1 MCHSRRCLTVTG
13 MTFAVAMTG
22 IKRIAGPRVYD
33 AVMDNLDLALIA
45 VVATVALYDFT
56 NGFHDA
62 ADMVATAI
70 ASRAMSPATAIAIVG
85 LFTFIAPFAVGLAVA
100 DTVGTFVEID
110 GQPRVIGE
118 AVVIAALL
126 AAVSYNL
133 GTWWLGY
140 PSSSSNSLAGGLV
153 GAGLYALGEAHIN
166 LGWTA
171 LQQGSLDGLTKVL
184 AGLILSPLFG
194 FVIGFLLMRLL
205 VALFRHF
212 SQRIAPLFT
221 GSQYLSV
228 AFLGFSHGANDAQK
242 GMAII
247 GMMLLASGH
256 TERFTVPDWAIVL
269 CASAIT
275 LGTLFGGWSIIRTLG
290 FGLFRLKTL
299 HAVANQLG
307 AALVNSLATAIGA
320 PTSTTQVVTAT
331 LLGNGAA
338 EKPQHVRWKTAAGI
352 VAGWWLNIPVSML
365 LGAVY
370 AYLYLLIRSH

>member
-1 MCHSRRCLTVTG
+1 M
-13 MTFAVAMTG
+13 
-22 IKRIAGPRVYD
+22 D
-33 AVMDNLDLALIA
+33 ALDLALIA

-70 ASRAMSPATAIAIVG
+70 ASHAMRPAVAIAIVSV
-85 LFTFIAPFAVGLAVA
+85 FTFIAPFTVGLAVA

-110 GQPRVIGE
+110 GQPRHIAE

-153 GAGLYALGEAHIN
+153 GAGLYAVGADHIN
-166 LGWTA
+166 IGWQA
-171 LQQGSLDGLTKVL
+171 LQGGSLDGLMKVL
-184 AGLILSPLFG
+184 AGLVLSPLFG
-194 FVIGFLLMRLL
+194 FVVGFLLMRLL
-205 VALFRHF
+205 VAVFRRF
-212 SQRIAPLFT
+212 TRRIARLFV

-256 TERFTVPDWAIVL
+256 TQQFAVPDWAILL

-275 LGTLFGGWSIIRTLG
+275 LGTIFGGWSIIRTLG
-290 FGLFRLKTL
+290 FGLFRLKTI

-307 AALVNSLATAIGA
+307 AALVNSFATGIGA

-338 EKPQHVRWKTAAGI
+338 EKPQHVRWRTAAGI
-352 VAGWWLNIPVSML
+352 VTGWWLNIPVSML
-365 LGAVY
+365 LGALY
-370 AYLYLLIRSH
+370 ANLYLLIRS